1 MQIKQLRDKLK
12 SPKVMGFLETV
23 PVDQSRDVIIQV
35 FKGYKKIYE
44 DTEVPVYEYYD
55 VRAVGM
61 LFHGGEFKAVIAVGE
76 DDE

>member
-1 MQIKQLRDKLK
+1 MQIKQLRSKLM
-12 SPKVMGFLETV
+12 SPKVMGFLETA

-35 FKGYKKIYE
+35 FRGYDEESGMAK
-44 DTEVPVYEYYD
+44 YEYYD

-76 DDE
+76 DE